1 MTDSRFRMGP
11 AALALVLA
19 DAVIVYLSFVGA
31 LKIRLGNW
39 VIWPDEM
46 GLVPALVITVATYL
60 IALGISG
67 IYRHRPDTMHLE
79 AFIKSGG
86 AMVLA
91 WPIALTLTYLVV
103 PTQIPAR
110 SVTAGLCVFSIVG
123 VLGFRAVLRFLYE
136 YSNAPAAPQ
145 AVAPIDRISFN
156 DILPR
161 TPISIDES
169 EIKDYLSGRT
179 VLVTGAGGSIGSE
192 LCKRLLKLQPFRLI
206 LVDLSEYNLYQLEN
220 NLRKQLFAGELE
232 FRIGDVRDEEIM
244 GTIFSAFRP
253 DIVFHA
259 AAYKH
264 VPLLERHPVE
274 AFRNNTLS
282 TVSLVKLCEAY
293 DAEQFV
299 LISTDKA
306 VDPSSVLG
314 ATKRLAEWY
323 VRSVNATMK
332 CKTVRFGNVLG
343 SHGSV
348 IPYFVDQIASG
359 GPVTVTH
366 KDMRRFFMTA
376 DEACSLILQTLL
388 LNSAPVFTID
398 MGDPVK
404 IEDLANRLIG
414 MLNDTGKEIE
424 VTYSGIRPGEK
435 LNESLWSDDETPHP
449 TTHPE
454 ILGLNSSAPYSRLEL
469 DSYFEHLCSSYG
481 HNKAA
486 ELRRALFETRLTIID
501 T

>member
-1 MTDSRFRMGP
+1 MTDSRFRLGP
-11 AALALVLA
+11 ASLFLLVADVVILYLA
-19 DAVIVYLSFVGA
+19 FVAA

-39 VIWPDEM
+39 VIWPDEL
-46 GLVPALVITVATYL
+46 GLVPALIITVLTYL
-60 IALGISG
+60 TALGISG

-79 AFIKSGG
+79 AFMKSGG
-86 AMVLA
+86 AMLLA
-91 WPIALTLTYLVV
+91 WPISLTLTYLVV

-110 SVTAGLCVFSIVG
+110 SVTAALCVFSIVG
-123 VLGFRAVLRFLYE
+123 VLGLRAVFRFFYE
-136 YSNAPAAPQ
+136 HNHSPEPVRATPA
-145 AVAPIDRISFN
+145 IDRISFN

-161 TPISIDES
+161 TPITIDES

-179 VLVTGAGGSIGSE
+179 VLVTGAGGSIGGE

-206 LVDLSEYNLYQLEN
+206 LVDVSEYNLYQLEN
-220 NLRKQLFAGELE
+220 NLRKQLFSGELE
-232 FRIGDVRDEEIM
+232 FRIGDVRDEDIM

-282 TVSLVKLCEAY
+282 TVSLVRLCEAY

-323 VRSVNATMK
+323 VRSVDASMK

-348 IPYFVDQIASG
+348 IPYFADQIANG

-376 DEACSLILQTLL
+376 DEACSLILQTLML
-388 LNSAPVFTID
+388 DSAPVFTLD

-404 IEDLANRLIG
+404 IEDLANRLISI
-414 MLNDTGKEIE
+414 LNDSSRSIEIA
-424 VTYSGIRPGEK
+424 YSGIRPGEK
-435 LNESLWSDDETPHP
+435 LNESLWSEDETPLP
-449 TTHPE
+449 TKHPE
-454 ILGLNSSAPYSRLEL
+454 ILGLTSSAPFSRSEL
-469 DSYFEHLCSSYG
+469 DTYFSHLATLYG
-481 HNKAA
+481 HNKSA
-486 ELRRALFETRLTIID
+486 ELRRALFENKLTIVHN
-501 T
+501 